1 MSMVAVVA
9 VMSTSRRSRRS
20 RGNSVL
26 ARIKDP
32 VDNMDSTIQPNEIRD
47 LSELVVSEHL
57 GDDLE
62 WFVVA
67 RRSGEYEL
75 GFFKESIDG
84 VVCEERFQS
93 GVVAP
98 DERLVLVGPETGME
112 IEPRVEQRNM
122 LDILRDVTQHHTY
135 FLYQGKFSEMVY
147 PASATTSGS
156 VCAFTWWT

>member
-1 MSMVAVVA
+1 MMAVVA

-32 VDNMDSTIQPNEIRD
+32 VDDMDSTIQPNEIRD

-57 GDDLE
+57 CDDLE

-98 DERLVLVGPETGME
+98 DARLVPVVTETGIE
-112 IEPRVEQRNM
+112 IEPRVGQRNI
-122 LDILRDVTQHHTY
+122 LDILRDMTQHRTY
-135 FLYQGKFSEMVY
+135 FRYQGKFSERVC

>member
-1 MSMVAVVA
+1 M
-9 VMSTSRRSRRS
+9 
-20 RGNSVL
+20 L

-32 VDNMDSTIQPNEIRD
+32 VDDMDSTIQPNEIRD

-57 GDDLE
+57 CDDLE

-98 DERLVLVGPETGME
+98 DARLVPVVTETGIE
-112 IEPRVEQRNM
+112 IEPRVGQRNM
-122 LDILRDVTQHHTY
+122 LDILRDMTHHRTY
-135 FLYQGKFSEMVY
+135 FRYQGKFSERVC